1 MSKTMKWS
9 EIVSNSRKIKKYV
22 DENQKELSIK
32 GYGKGEL
39 AYILSKAVKNPGKDV
54 KIEKSYKN
62 CPDCT
67 GNNIYKNLKKD
78 EYLDVATRVIKWMD
92 DKKNDYKAPNFV
104 TYDKTSRISIR
115 LLIYAFAKI
124 IIFYQDNN
132 KKMPNTCWFANAVF
146 YKQTTVTGALC
157 RKLTSLTGITIID
170 YKTLYK
176 AMMKFA
182 YDYYYE
188 DHQTQGQTLARMKG
202 NCVDLNQVE
211 YYALLEMYPSDVIQ
225 IVRGTVRCSD
235 GKIYGHVW
243 CRVKVNG
250 SWINVDASAA
260 AKGKSIGTVICPSVV
275 SITAINPSWA
285 VHDTGDA

>member
-1 MSKTMKWS
+1 MTKTMKWND
-9 EIVSNSRKIKKYV
+9 IVSNARKIKKYV
-22 DENQKELSIK
+22 DEHQKEVSIK
-32 GYGKGEL
+32 GFSKGEI
-39 AYILSKAVKNPGKDV
+39 AYIFSTAIKKPGKNV
-54 KIEKSYKN
+54 KLDKSYKTCGN
-62 CPDCT
+62 CS
-67 GNNIYKNLKKD
+67 GNNVYSNLSQS
-78 EYLDVATRVIKWMD
+78 EYEDVATRLIKWMD
-92 DKKNDYKAPNFV
+92 DKKNEYTAPNWV
-104 TYDKTSRISIR
+104 TYNKTGKISIR
-115 LLIYAFAKI
+115 LLIYAFSKI

-132 KKMPNTCWFANAVF
+132 KKMPKTCWFANAVF
-146 YKQTTVTGALC
+146 NKQTTVSGALC

-211 YYALLEMYPSDVIQ
+211 YYALLEMYPKDVIQ

-250 SWINVDASAA
+250 RWINVDASAA